1 LAPGCYW
8 LGLGGG
14 PVAKPSTKAPNA
26 TSIAYS
32 RLMKHS
38 QARQIKW
45 DLVDALIEN
54 FRDSETY
61 NEYSQ
66 EEREYATSVIKRLAA
81 SLNVTNHISL

>member
-1 LAPGCYW
+1 
-8 LGLGGG
+8 
-14 PVAKPSTKAPNA
+14 
-26 TSIAYS
+26 
-32 RLMKHS
+32 MKHS
-38 QARQIKW
+38 KARQIKW

>member
-1 LAPGCYW
+1 
-8 LGLGGG
+8 
-14 PVAKPSTKAPNA
+14 
-26 TSIAYS
+26 
-32 RLMKHS
+32 MKHS